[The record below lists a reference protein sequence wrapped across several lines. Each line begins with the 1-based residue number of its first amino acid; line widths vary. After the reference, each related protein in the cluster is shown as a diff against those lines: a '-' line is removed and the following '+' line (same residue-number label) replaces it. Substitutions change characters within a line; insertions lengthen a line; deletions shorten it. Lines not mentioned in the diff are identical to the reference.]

1 MVKHTWAL
9 LLGAIVAEVAGT
21 LSLRASQ
28 DHPGWLGMVVIGY
41 VTAFFLL
48 AQVIRAG
55 MPIAVAYGTWG
66 ALGTALTAGIA
77 AVIFGERLTAPIIG
91 GIVLII
97 GGVLMIEFGSHSRT
111 AEDLP
116 S

>member
-1 MVKHTWAL
+1 MHKWAL
-9 LLGAIVAEVAGT
+9 LLGAIIAEVAGT

-41 VTAFFLL
+41 ITAFVLL
-48 AQVIRAG
+48 ARVIRAG
-55 MPIAVAYGTWG
+55 MPIAVAYGIWG

-77 AVIFGERLTAPIIG
+77 AVIFGERLTAPIIA

-97 GGVLMIEFGSHSRT
+97 GGVLMVEFGSHPRT
-111 AEDLP
+111 TEDVA

>member
-1 MVKHTWAL
+1 MHKWAL

-28 DHPGWLGMVVIGY
+28 DHPGWLGTVVIGY

-77 AVIFGERLTAPIIG
+77 AVIFGEKLTAPIIG

-97 GGVLMIEFGSHSRT
+97 GGVLMIEFGSHSRA

-116 S
+116 T

>member
-1 MVKHTWAL
+1 MHKWAL

-28 DHPGWLGMVVIGY
+28 DHPGWLGLVVIGY

-48 AQVIRAG
+48 AKVMAAG
-55 MPIAVAYGTWG
+55 MAIAVAYGIWG

-77 AVIFGERLTAPIIG
+77 AVIFGERLTAPVIA

-97 GGVLMIEFGSHSRT
+97 GGVLMVELGSHPRT
-111 AEDLP
+111 TENVA